1 MEINSNKI
9 RLKREEIIEEI
20 IWGKQRTVISGKFIF
35 LCPTCLTNIIEK
47 IYKLIEFEKMRFNK
61 FSECSLKIKKTE
73 KNIAKD
79 RRNNILY
86 LELLNGM
93 IESYMEY
100 EKWIRLLKTFFNK
113 KLVVDA
119 CQLCLIKI

>member
-47 IYKLIEFEKMRFNK
+47 IYKLIEFEKMRFNEFTK
-61 FSECSLKIKKTE
+61 CSLKIKKTE

-79 RRNNILY
+79 KRNNILY

-93 IESYMEY
+93 MESYMEY

-113 KLVVDA
+113 KLVIDA